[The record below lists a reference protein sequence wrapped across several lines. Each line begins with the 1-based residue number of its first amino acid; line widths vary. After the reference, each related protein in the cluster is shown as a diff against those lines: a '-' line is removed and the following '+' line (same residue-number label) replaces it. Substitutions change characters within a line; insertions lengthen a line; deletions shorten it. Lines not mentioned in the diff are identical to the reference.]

1 MYEAYWNLSEMPF
14 ENVPDPRF
22 LYLSKQHEEALMR
35 MVYCIRG
42 RKGAGVLTGT
52 FGCGKTVL
60 SRVLVGELE
69 QDVYRTAIVTNPRM
83 GPLDLLRIILHNLGS
98 PEMPER
104 MADVLVKL
112 EDILINT
119 ARNGRETVVIIDE
132 AHAIRDSEVF
142 EEVRLLMN
150 FQLETRFLLTLLLL
164 GQPELKALVDD
175 NKQLSQR
182 IAIRCYLNSLA
193 PVETVA
199 YVRHRL
205 SVAGREGPLFTDGA
219 LKAVFEHSGGIPRRI
234 NQVCDMSLFTGF
246 GVGARQVDEAV
257 VEDAVNALHGT

>member
-1 MYEAYWNLSEMPF
+1 MIIKP
-14 ENVPDPRF
+14 
-22 LYLSKQHEEALMR
+22 YLTQ
-35 MVYCIRG
+35 IT
-42 RKGAGVLTGT
+42 GVLKISSPQDAEITQARIVSSFIEIERGN
-52 FGCGKTVL
+52 
-60 SRVLVGELE
+60 LVTPVE
-69 QDVYRTAIVTNPRM
+69 QDLLVRLVPVPTAKDVQ
-83 GPLDLLRIILHNLGS
+83 GVV
-98 PEMPER
+98 
-104 MADVLVKL
+104 MAV
-112 EDILINT
+112 
-119 ARNGRETVVIIDE
+119 RNGRETVVIIDE
-132 AHAIRDSEVF
+132 AHTIRDSEVF